1 MSRRARGSKG
11 FRQTRTVR
19 RRILL
24 SGWLLVGGV
33 ILWRSAE
40 LQIVEAS
47 DWRAVAER
55 QHHSS
60 SSVPAARGV
69 IRDRDGIPMAVSHD
83 VFRVAVAPQE
93 VGHGIREPAER
104 EAARDEVARLLAQA
118 TGLPG
123 SRTGDAVSSSR
134 SWVVLPGRFGPEVRE
149 ALAGIN
155 GVHLTQEARRFYP
168 HESMARG
175 VMGVVIDGMGTGG
188 VEQGFDHLLRG
199 EPGEEILA
207 RDPQGRHL
215 PGTGWQLRAPRP
227 GGEVVLTLDVDLQ
240 EIAREALKEAVEST
254 GARGG
259 DILITD
265 PDTGEIL
272 AMYSLRDGNEAGL
285 STINAPYEPG
295 STLKPFTVA
304 ALLAHDAAS
313 LTDSLDTG
321 NGSWRVA
328 GRTLTDVHPVG
339 RVSLAQALRVSSNV
353 GIAQAAQ
360 TLSPA
365 QQYEMLR
372 DFGFGMATGIHL
384 PGESTGLLRRPPQW
398 SAQSPAS
405 LAIGYEISVTPL
417 QMAMAYGALAN
428 GGRLMEPRIVK
439 ELRGPDGLVRESFPP
454 RVVRQVVPKS
464 VTRDVNQVLVDAVE
478 EGTGRRARLST
489 FAVAGKSGTSRA
501 YGSNGYARGEYFS
514 SFAGFFPAEDPQL
527 VIFVKLE
534 SPKGTYY
541 GGATA
546 APVTLT
552 TMEAVLAAR
561 TPPMDRRALATLA
574 RNSSAVLPRDLPKPT
589 GDGVQTPGWGA
600 GTPVRFTSAGAGA
613 APAGAPWSAQS
624 LPSDP
629 ASELTLGSLESSL
642 VPDVA
647 GLPVRAAVRRLHAHG
662 FRVEWTG
669 AGRIR
674 GTTPAAGTLRPP
686 GDTVRLLGRGDRD

>member
-1 MSRRARGSKG
+1 MSRLARGSKG
-11 FRQTRTVR
+11 ARQARTVR

-24 SGWLLVGGV
+24 SGWLLVGGL
-33 ILWRSAE
+33 ILWRAGE
-40 LQIVEAS
+40 LQLVEAS
-47 DWRAVAER
+47 DWRAAAER
-55 QHHSS
+55 QHRSS
-60 SSVPAARGV
+60 SSVPAGRGV
-69 IRDRDGIPMAVSHD
+69 IRDRDGIPLAVSHD

-93 VGHGIREPAER
+93 VGHGVKEPVER
-104 EAARDEVARLLAQA
+104 ESARERVARRLAQA
-118 TGLPG
+118 TGLPVT
-123 SRTGDAVSSSR
+123 RTDAAVSSTR
-134 SWVVLPGRFGPEVRE
+134 PWVVLPGRFGPDVRE

-175 VMGVVIDGMGTGG
+175 VMGVVIDGVGTGG

-215 PGTGWQLRAPRP
+215 PGTGWQLKAPRP

-304 ALLAHDAAS
+304 TLLAHQAAS

-321 NGSWRVA
+321 NGSWQVA

-339 RVSLAQALRVSSNV
+339 TVSLAHALRVSSNV

-360 TLSPA
+360 ALSPA

-372 DFGFGMATGIHL
+372 DFGFGMATGVHL
-384 PGESTGLLRRPPQW
+384 PGESTGLLRRPRQW

-405 LAIGYEISVTPL
+405 LAIGYEVSVTPL

-454 RVVRQVVPKS
+454 RVVRRVVPEA
-464 VTRDVNQVLVDAVE
+464 VARDVNQVLVEAVE
-478 EGTGRRARLST
+478 DGTGRAARLST

-534 SPKGTYY
+534 SPQGTYY

-574 RNSSAVLPRDLPKPT
+574 RNSSAVLPRDLPRPSS
-589 GDGVQTPGWGA
+589 DGVQTPGWG
-600 GTPVRFTSAGAGA
+600 GDTPVRFTSAGAGA
-613 APAGAPWSAQS
+613 AHAGPAWAGPG
-624 LPSDP
+624 PGSDP
-629 ASELTLGSLESSL
+629 TSGFTPGSPEPAL

-662 FRVEWTG
+662 FRVEWKGTG
-669 AGRIR
+669 PIQ
-674 GTTPAAGTLRPP
+674 GTSPAAGTLRPP
-686 GDTVRLLGRGDRD
+686 GDTVRLLGGRDGD